1 MQTKFLGTPNPRQ
14 QAFFT
19 AQSRFVAYG
28 GARGGGKSWAVRKKA
43 LLLAL
48 RWPGIRM
55 LLARRTL
62 GEVWDNHILPLQQDL
77 AGIARYRDAEKSFL
91 FANGSRLRF
100 GYCDSERD
108 VLQYQGQEYDI
119 IFLDEAT
126 QFTEF
131 QFYTLTACLRGANTF
146 PKRMYLTCNPGGV
159 GHAWVKRL
167 FIDRDFRPG
176 EAPQDYTFIPAKV
189 YDNTALLQSDPA
201 YLRSLQNLP
210 QDMRRAWLEGDWN
223 ASAGQYFKEWRTDI
237 HVLQP
242 FDIPRHWR
250 RYAALDYG
258 LDMLA
263 ALFIAVAPDGMAY
276 VYREVYKPGL
286 IGSQA
291 ADELCRAAA
300 GEDIH
305 AWLAPP
311 DLWNRRNDTGR
322 SIAEIFATA
331 GIRLS
336 RAQNDRISGWMDLHE
351 WLRPYD
357 RQGKTVAG
365 LRVFAGCVNLIR
377 TLPQLQFDPHRIND
391 AATTPHELTHAPDA
405 LRYFA
410 AGRPYA
416 PSPLQPPTPALPFAL
431 QTEAEQKGEP
441 PGYMDWW
448 GSG

>member
-1 MQTKFLGTPNPRQ
+1 MQSKFLGAPNPRQ
-14 QAFFT
+14 QQFFT
-19 AQSRFVAYG
+19 AKARFVAYG

-62 GEVWDNHILPLQQDL
+62 GEVWDNHILPLQKELADL
-77 AGIARYRDAEKSFL
+77 SGEFQLARYREAEKAL
-91 FANGSRLRF
+91 IFANGSRLKF

-108 VLQYQGQEYDI
+108 VLQYQGQEYDV

-131 QFYTLTACLRGANTF
+131 QFYTLTACMRGANSF

-167 FIDRDFRPG
+167 FVDRDFAPG
-176 EAPQDYTFIPAKV
+176 EDPADYLFIPARV
-189 YDNTALLQSDPA
+189 YDNTALVARDPN

-210 QDMRRAWLEGDWN
+210 EDMRRAWLDGDWN
-223 ASAGQYFKEWRTDI
+223 ASAGQYFKEWRADV
-237 HVLQP
+237 HVLAP
-242 FDIPRHWR
+242 FTVPPAWR
-250 RYAALDYG
+250 RYVALDYG

-263 ALFIAVAPDGMAY
+263 ALFIALAPDGLAY
-276 VYREVYKPGL
+276 VYREVYRPGL

-291 ADELCRAAA
+291 ADLLAHAAA
-300 GEDIH
+300 GERIH

-322 SIAEIFATA
+322 SIAEIFAAA
-331 GIRLS
+331 GIQLT

-351 WLRPYD
+351 WLRPYP
-357 RQGKTVAG
+357 QGDTIVAG
-365 LRVFAGCVNLIR
+365 LRVFQTCPNLIR

-391 AATTPHELTHAPDA
+391 AATQPHEITHAPDA
-405 LRYFA
+405 LRYFV
-410 AGRPYA
+410 AGRPFA
-416 PSPLQPPTPALPFAL
+416 PPQAVARAPALPFAL
-431 QTEAEQKGEP
+431 QTEEKP
-441 PGYMDWW
+441 PVYVEW
-448 GSG
+448 